1 MEDRRASGDISLTFQ
16 DQPAPNAITLT
27 SNTHRPDLIKKGI
40 KVGNKELYLVTGAAG
55 FIGSHIAEALVNR
68 GDRVRAL
75 DNLITGRRE
84 NLSPIA
90 DRVEFIEGD
99 IRDYATTLRAVK
111 DASVIFHQAAVP
123 SVPRSVAD
131 PALNHDINVNGT
143 FNVLMAAREAGVRRV
158 VYAASSSA
166 YGETEVLPKREDM
179 PPSPLSPYAA
189 SKLFG
194 EYYCQ
199 VFARVYKL
207 ETVSLRYFNVFGP
220 RQDPSSPYSGVIS
233 KFVTALL
240 AGETPVI
247 YGDGEQSR
255 DFTYIA
261 NVVDANLRAAES
273 NIAGDA
279 IGQVINLGI
288 GERVT
293 LNQLLAELQKIIGT
307 NLTARH
313 EEMRAG
319 DVRHS
324 LADISRARELIGYSP
339 LVGLAEGL
347 KQTVAW
353 YRDNQ

>member
-1 MEDRRASGDISLTFQ
+1 MTDR
-16 DQPAPNAITLT
+16 
-27 SNTHRPDLIKKGI
+27 
-40 KVGNKELYLVTGAAG
+40 ELYLVTGGAG
-55 FIGSHIAEALVNR
+55 FIGSHIAEALVKR
-68 GDRVRAL
+68 GDRVRVL
-75 DNLITGRRE
+75 DSLITGRRE

-90 DRVEFIEGD
+90 DEIEFIEGD
-99 IRDYATTLRAVK
+99 IRDYATTLRAVQG
-111 DASVIFHQAAVP
+111 ARVIFHQAAVP
-123 SVPRSVAD
+123 SVPRSVAE

-143 FNVLMAAREAGVRRV
+143 FNVLMAAREAGARRV

-166 YGETEVLPKREDM
+166 YGETETLPKQEDM

-189 SKLFG
+189 AKLFG

-199 VFARVYKL
+199 VFTRVYGL

-233 KFVTALL
+233 KFITALL
-240 AGETPVI
+240 NGAPPVI

-273 NIAGDA
+273 NEA
-279 IGQVINLGI
+279 IGQVMNLGI
-288 GERVT
+288 GERIT
-293 LNQLLAELQKIIGT
+293 LNRLLAELQKVIGA
-307 NLTARH
+307 NLPARY
-313 EEMRAG
+313 EETRAG

-324 LADISRARELIGYSP
+324 LADISRAQELIGYRP

-347 KQTVAW
+347 ERTVAW
-353 YRDNQ
+353 YR